1 MLIEVQTYN
10 EKWAVYFQEIKNN
23 LENHLKSPYK
33 SIEHVGSTSVPGLYA
48 KPTIDIDIIVQNRQK
63 KPAVISDLKLAGYEH
78 LGDLGITGRE
88 AFLYNDVFLP
98 LQKHNLY
105 LIEETNI
112 AWLNHKHLREY
123 LRNNENARDEYSK
136 LKLSL
141 AKKFPNN
148 IDAYIDG
155 KTAFIL
161 DILRRSDLK
170 ETSLRIIEEQNNL

>member
-1 MLIEVQTYN
+1 
-10 EKWAVYFQEIKNN
+10 
-23 LENHLKSPYK
+23 
-33 SIEHVGSTSVPGLYA
+33 
-48 KPTIDIDIIVQNRQK
+48 
-63 KPAVISDLKLAGYEH
+63 